1 MRTAIEERM
10 QEDLSLMQRVYQ
22 LEALEET
29 RSEALQALYH
39 HQSMLKTAWDKKVRI
54 IDYKEGDLVLLFD
67 SRYQHFKGKGKLHT
81 RWLGPYIVKKMF
93 DNGSVQLTTLN
104 GEEFPTRV
112 HYERTKKYYFRE

>member
-1 MRTAIEERM
+1 
-10 QEDLSLMQRVYQ
+10 MQRVYE

-39 HQSMLKTAWDKKVRI
+39 HQSMLKLAWDKKVKI

-81 RWLGPYIVKKMF
+81 RWLGPLVVKEMF
-93 DNGSVQLTTLN
+93 ANGCVQLTTLS
-104 GEEFPTRV
+104 GEQLPTRV
-112 HYERTKKYYFRE
+112 HYKRNKKYYFRE